1 MNVKNRILDIL
12 FCNLWISVGYVN
24 VAPWDNQIG
33 YPQDEPAGRVK
44 KRENAILP
52 QLPPLS
58 CHLTLFPLF
67 PLTDVELNFNS
78 ILNIFTLQPRLDSNH
93 LRIGSPTR

>member
-44 KRENAILP
+44 TREK
-52 QLPPLS
+52 
-58 CHLTLFPLF
+58 
-67 PLTDVELNFNS
+67 V
-78 ILNIFTLQPRLDSNH
+78 
-93 LRIGSPTR
+93 GSPQFPPFSRHLSPSSSFLPVVS